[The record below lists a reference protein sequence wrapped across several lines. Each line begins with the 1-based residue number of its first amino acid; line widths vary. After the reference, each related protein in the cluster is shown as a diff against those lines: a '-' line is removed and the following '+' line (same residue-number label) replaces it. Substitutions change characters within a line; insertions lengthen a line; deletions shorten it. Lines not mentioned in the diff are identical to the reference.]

1 MKALIL
7 ICIARNLTHGCSNGQ
22 GQKSCGEPGL
32 APNRATLLIEDDDE
46 RQDQL
51 LAAAIAHNKRKRA
64 EQANI
69 TESND

>member
-1 MKALIL
+1 MPMSREEALKALRWL
-7 ICIARNLTHGCSNGQ
+7 LN
-22 GQKSCGEPGL
+22 
-32 APNRATLLIEDDDE
+32 APTYADGDDRATLLIEDDDE

-51 LAAAIAHNKRKRA
+51 LAAAITHNKRKRP